1 MLYIRYI
8 HEASVT
14 AMAMESEILT
24 VSAPNCGIRIIM
36 DLVVNHTSDEHPW
49 FMEAKKSK
57 DNPYRDYYI
66 WREGKKGSPPNEL
79 ESCFGGNA
87 WEYSEETGE
96 YYLHFYHKKQPD
108 LNWENEAMRKEIWK
122 MMNFWI
128 DMGVGGFRMD
138 VIDVIGKIPDQEIK
152 ENGPKLHEYLQEMNR
167 ET

>member
-1 MLYIRYI
+1 MSIRG
-8 HEASVT
+8 
-14 AMAMESEILT
+14 LWKRK
-24 VSAPNCGIRIIM
+24 NRRRIRRVCLCSCVQYAELF
-36 DLVVNHTSDEHPW
+36 DS
-49 FMEAKKSK
+49 
-57 DNPYRDYYI
+57 YRDYYI
-66 WREGKKGSPPNEL
+66 WREGEKGSPPNEL

-128 DMGVGGFRMD
+128 DMGIGGFRMD

-152 ENGPKLHEYLQEMNR
+152 ENGPKLHEYLR
-167 ET
+167 K